1 MPRPFR
7 LALRSHRALAVSS
20 RRDRRG
26 PGSRPLQ
33 SRQGLVLVMLISLVS
48 AMPALAL
55 AEQTGGGPPPG
66 TPVGVAIAEERVSRQ
81 TAPVVGRL
89 VPRRAGEVAAKSAG
103 AVELF
108 AVDVG
113 DSVDDGDLLARLDT
127 ETLSLEVDLAES
139 EVQRQQ
145 AALEEA
151 RSRLAL
157 SQQALQRLAGLRR
170 SAAFSQAN
178 YDDKAEEVTGYSHA
192 VSVAQAS
199 LASAESQLS
208 LAQTAL
214 RDAAIL
220 APYPGV
226 VTERHTEVGAYI
238 TKGAPVVNLLNNHD
252 LEVEADI
259 PHDLVNGLDAGEV
272 VRVMM
277 DERFT
282 ADAALRA
289 IVPAENARTRTRL
302 ARFTLPPEIA
312 TEHDLAANQSVT
324 LMLPEGPATRVLT
337 VPKDAVIARPGGAM
351 VFVVEEGAAQPRP
364 VTLGRAV
371 ADAFQVLDGL
381 SAGETVVTRGNERLR
396 PGQPVIPTVPPSAR
410 GTAEASQPPATSP
423 EG

>member
-1 MPRPFR
+1 MPRPSLPAPR
-7 LALRSHRALAVSS
+7 PHRAPAASS

-26 PGSRPLQ
+26 WRLRPPQ
-33 SRQGLVLVMLISLVS
+33 SCQGLALVLVVMLVS
-48 AMPALAL
+48 TMLTPAQAQQ
-55 AEQTGGGPPPG
+55 AGGGPPPA
-66 TPVGVAIAEERVSRQ
+66 TPVGVAVAEERVSRQ

-103 AVELF
+103 AVEHF
-108 AVDVG
+108 AVEVG
-113 DSVDDGDLLARLDT
+113 DTVDNGDLLARLDT

-170 SAAFSQAN
+170 SAAFSQAS
-178 YDDKAEEVTGYSHA
+178 YDDKAEEVTGNSHA

-199 LASAESQLS
+199 LASAESRLS
-208 LAQTAL
+208 LAKTAL

-238 TKGAPVVNLLNNHD
+238 TKGAPVVNLLNNRD

-259 PHDLVNGLDAGEV
+259 PYDLVDGLVAGGV
-272 VRVMM
+272 VRVML
-277 DERFT
+277 DET
-282 ADAALRA
+282 IAADAALRA

-302 ARFTLPPEIA
+302 ARFTLPPEI
-312 TEHDLAANQSVT
+312 TTRHELAANQSVT
-324 LMLPEGPATRVLT
+324 LLLPEGPEIQVLT
-337 VPKDAVIARPGGAM
+337 VPKDAVIARPGGSM

-381 SAGETVVTRGNERLR
+381 SVGETVVTRGNERLR
-396 PGQPVIPTVPPSAR
+396 PGQPVTPAVPPSAR